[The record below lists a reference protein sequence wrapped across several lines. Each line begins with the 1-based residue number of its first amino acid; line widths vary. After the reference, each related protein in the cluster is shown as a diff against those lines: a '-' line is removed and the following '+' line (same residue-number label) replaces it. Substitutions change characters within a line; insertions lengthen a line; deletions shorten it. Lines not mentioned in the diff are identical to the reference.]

1 MSGKQNL
8 LLVRIAAG
16 TVLLIFLNVLPSSG
30 FLRLALF
37 LIPYAIAGYDILFKA
52 VKGII
57 HLQIFDENFLMT
69 IATIGAIVLAAAQS
83 GDYNEA
89 VAVMLFYQIGELFQS
104 YAVGKS
110 RKSIAAV
117 LDIRPDYANIKSG
130 NEFVRVDPDEIKK
143 GDTVYVFPG
152 EKIPF
157 DGVITGGETVID
169 TSALTG
175 ESRPVNAAVGDAVSS
190 GFINVTDMI
199 TMTVEKEFGESTASR
214 ILELV
219 QEAEEKKSRPERF
232 ITKFSKIY
240 TPVVCLSAI
249 LIAFVPQ
256 LVMLAA
262 GIPFDA
268 SEYYYRALSFL
279 VISCPCALVISV
291 PLSFFSALGAAGKK
305 GILIKGSGMIDVLSK
320 VRTFVFDKTGT
331 LTKGTFSVVSV
342 DSPDS
347 DANMILKYAAYAESV
362 SSHPI
367 AKSIVEAYGED
378 IPADSVK
385 EVHSVG
391 GMGISATVESHRV
404 AAGSARL
411 FERLGIELPPEYSS
425 MEADGGSLYVF
436 ISIDS
441 VHFGCITL
449 ADTVKEEAGETVRT
463 LKKLG
468 IDKTVM
474 LTGDTES
481 SAEAVA
487 EAVGIDEVHSGLLPD
502 QKLAFLE
509 GMIGKTGKLAFVG
522 DGINDA
528 PSLARADI
536 GFAMGDV
543 GSDAAIEAADIV
555 IMNDDTQK
563 IASSVKISKKCSLV
577 VRENIVFSIGVKLI
591 CLVLGALGFTNL
603 WVAIMADVGVMII
616 AVLNSIRLFR
626 TRS

>member
-1 MSGKQNL
+1 MSKKQKRL
-8 LLVRIAAG
+8 LFRIAASS
-16 TVLLIFLNVLPSSG
+16 VLLILMNVLPSSG
-30 FLRLALF
+30 FLRLFLF
-37 LIPYAIAGYDILFKA
+37 LIPYAVAGYDILFKA

-57 HLQIFDENFLMT
+57 HLQFFDENFLMA
-69 IATIGAIVLAAAQS
+69 IATIGAILLAAVKS

-89 VAVMLFYQIGELFQS
+89 VAVMLFYQVGELFQS

-110 RKSIAAV
+110 RKSISAV
-117 LDIRPDYANIKSG
+117 LDIRPDYANIKAG
-130 NEFVRVDPDEIKK
+130 NEFVRVDPNEVKK

-157 DGVITGGETVID
+157 DGVIADGETVID

-175 ESRPVNAAVGDAVSS
+175 ESRPVNAAAGDKVSS
-190 GFINVTDMI
+190 GFINVTDMVV
-199 TMTVEKEFGESTASR
+199 MTVEKEFGKSTASR

-219 QEAEEKKSRPERF
+219 QEAEDKKSRPERF
-232 ITKFSKIY
+232 ITRFSKIY

-249 LIAFVPQ
+249 LIAFLPQ

-291 PLSFFSALGAAGKK
+291 PLSFFSSLGAAGKN

-331 LTKGTFSVVSV
+331 LTKGSFSVVSV
-342 DSPDS
+342 ESPDS
-347 DANMILKYAAYAESV
+347 DTGMILKYAAYAESV

-367 AKSIVEAYGED
+367 AKSIVDAYGEE

-391 GMGISATVESHRV
+391 GMGISATVENHSV

-411 FERLGIELPPEYSS
+411 FERLGIELPAEYAHMKSAGS
-425 MEADGGSLYVF
+425 ALHVFVSVDGG
-436 ISIDS
+436 
-441 VHFGCITL
+441 HFGCITL
-449 ADTVKEEAGETVRT
+449 SDTVKEEAANAISS

-468 IDKTVM
+468 IEKTVI

-481 SAEAVA
+481 SAETVA
-487 EAVGIDEVHSGLLPD
+487 EAVGVDEVLSGLLPD
-502 QKLAFLE
+502 QKLALLE
-509 GMIGKTGKLAFVG
+509 KMIGKTEKLAFVG

-528 PSLARADI
+528 PSLARADV

-603 WVAIMADVGVMII
+603 WLAIMADVGVMII

-626 TRS
+626 TRL

>member
-1 MSGKQNL
+1 MSKKQKRL
-8 LLVRIAAG
+8 LFRIAASS
-16 TVLLIFLNVLPSSG
+16 VLLILMNVLPSSG
-30 FLRLALF
+30 FLRLFLF
-37 LIPYAIAGYDILFKA
+37 LIPYAVAGYDILFKA

-57 HLQIFDENFLMT
+57 HLQFFDENFLMA
-69 IATIGAIVLAAAQS
+69 IATIGAILLAAVKS

-89 VAVMLFYQIGELFQS
+89 VAVMLFYQVGELFQS

-110 RKSIAAV
+110 RKSISAV
-117 LDIRPDYANIKSG
+117 LDIRPDYANIKAG
-130 NEFVRVDPDEIKK
+130 NEFVRVDPNEVKK

-157 DGVITGGETVID
+157 DGVIADGETVID

-175 ESRPVNAAVGDAVSS
+175 ESRPVNAAAGDKVSS

-199 TMTVEKEFGESTASR
+199 VMTVEKEFGKSTASR

-219 QEAEEKKSRPERF
+219 QEAEDKKSRPERF
-232 ITKFSKIY
+232 ITRFSKIY

-249 LIAFVPQ
+249 LIAFLPQ

-291 PLSFFSALGAAGKK
+291 PLSFFSALGAAGKN

-331 LTKGTFSVVSV
+331 LTKGSFSVVSV
-342 DSPDS
+342 ESPDS
-347 DANMILKYAAYAESV
+347 DTGMILKYAAYAESV

-367 AKSIVEAYGED
+367 AKSIVDAYGEE

-391 GMGISATVESHRV
+391 GMGISATVENHSV

-411 FERLGIELPPEYSS
+411 FERLGIELPAEYAHMKSAGS
-425 MEADGGSLYVF
+425 ALHVFVSVDGG
-436 ISIDS
+436 
-441 VHFGCITL
+441 HFGCITL
-449 ADTVKEEAGETVRT
+449 SDTVKEEAANAISS

-468 IDKTVM
+468 IEKTVI

-481 SAEAVA
+481 SAETVA
-487 EAVGIDEVHSGLLPD
+487 EAVGVDEVLSGLLPD
-502 QKLAFLE
+502 QKLALLE
-509 GMIGKTGKLAFVG
+509 KMIGKTEKLAFVG

-528 PSLARADI
+528 PSLARADV

-603 WVAIMADVGVMII
+603 WLAIMADVGVMII

-626 TRS
+626 TRL

>member
-1 MSGKQNL
+1 MSKKQKRL
-8 LLVRIAAG
+8 LFRIAASS
-16 TVLLIFLNVLPSSG
+16 VLLILMNVLPSSG
-30 FLRLALF
+30 FLRLFLF
-37 LIPYAIAGYDILFKA
+37 LIPYAVAGYDILFKA

-57 HLQIFDENFLMT
+57 HLQFFDENFLMA
-69 IATIGAIVLAAAQS
+69 IATIGAILLAAVKS

-89 VAVMLFYQIGELFQS
+89 VAVMLFYQVGELFQS

-110 RKSIAAV
+110 RKSISAV
-117 LDIRPDYANIKSG
+117 LDIRPDYANIKAG
-130 NEFVRVDPDEIKK
+130 NEFVRVDPNEVKK

-157 DGVITGGETVID
+157 DGVIADGETVID

-175 ESRPVNAAVGDAVSS
+175 ESRPVNAAAGDKVSS
-190 GFINVTDMI
+190 GFINVTDMVV
-199 TMTVEKEFGESTASR
+199 MTVEKEFGKSTASR

-219 QEAEEKKSRPERF
+219 QEAEDKKSRPERF
-232 ITKFSKIY
+232 ITRFSKIY

-249 LIAFVPQ
+249 LIAFLPQ

-291 PLSFFSALGAAGKK
+291 PLSFFSALGAAGKN

-331 LTKGTFSVVSV
+331 LTKGSFSVVSV
-342 DSPDS
+342 ESPDS
-347 DANMILKYAAYAESV
+347 DTGMILKYAAYAESV

-367 AKSIVEAYGED
+367 AKSIVDAYGEE

-391 GMGISATVESHRV
+391 GMGISATVENHSV

-411 FERLGIELPPEYSS
+411 FERLGIELPAEYAHMKSAGS
-425 MEADGGSLYVF
+425 ALHVFVSVDGG
-436 ISIDS
+436 
-441 VHFGCITL
+441 HFGCITL
-449 ADTVKEEAGETVRT
+449 SDTVKEEAANAISS

-468 IDKTVM
+468 IEKTVI

-481 SAEAVA
+481 SAETVA
-487 EAVGIDEVHSGLLPD
+487 EAVGVDEVLSGLLPD
-502 QKLAFLE
+502 QKLALLE
-509 GMIGKTGKLAFVG
+509 KMIGKTEKLAFVG

-528 PSLARADI
+528 PSLARADV

-577 VRENIVFSIGVKLI
+577 VRENIVFSIGVSTSIKCVSK
-591 CLVLGALGFTNL
+591 CLKA
-603 WVAIMADVGVMII
+603 
-616 AVLNSIRLFR
+616 S
-626 TRS
+626 